1 MRSGAGAAL
10 RSPTDEAARSR
21 CAPLAEQ
28 IGARAMVPAIGVAAK
43 AVTTLAMSGPSAEP
57 QPDSARIRPTLIRR
71 VTSNA
76 NFGGQERCILGRSYP
91 LLRAFLCNGAE
102 CVPEWSV
109 AVDDLD
115 LPFAVSQIGARDGEP
130 VVVLPGGPCR
140 GFEYLGDLAGLA
152 GTYNLVVLRP
162 RGTPLSGGL
171 SHGWWADAD
180 DVVALADALGVRQ
193 VRVVAHSAATRLA
206 LAVAARFPDRLQSL
220 ALVTPP
226 ASWLSGT
233 TEDAGV
239 VELDRDDP
247 EVADA
252 LEALELGDP
261 DTDAAFVRLFRRQA
275 AATYAHWTRHEQA
288 HAGVG
293 VMNLA
298 AVSAWFTDIPVDV
311 VSRICGAVMPP
322 TLVIGGGNDVLTG
335 RQPVVDYARA
345 LHAELAVIDDC
356 GHYPWV
362 EQPDAFYRIVDD
374 WLTGEATPA
383 RPPHSST
390 VDAVL
395 PD

>member
-1 MRSGAGAAL
+1 M
-10 RSPTDEAARSR
+10 
-21 CAPLAEQ
+21 
-28 IGARAMVPAIGVAAK
+28 
-43 AVTTLAMSGPSAEP
+43 
-57 QPDSARIRPTLIRR
+57 
-71 VTSNA
+71 
-76 NFGGQERCILGRSYP
+76 
-91 LLRAFLCNGAE
+91 
-102 CVPEWSV
+102 